1 MDECSQRFGRDT
13 SALSP
18 QRILYAC
25 RTLGVPDHD
34 RCNGLAAPERR
45 VLCLVWPR
53 NRDYI
58 WDAPNAA
65 RFEALEVGSGGESAL
80 GWAAA
85 AWRFWGAALRFRP
98 EVALVYGY
106 QDPVLLTLAFLLR
119 ARGTVVLSMNDSK
132 FDDYGRRVLREALKA
147 LFLVP
152 YQGIL
157 AASPRAADYV
167 RFLGK
172 GRVELYACAIDT
184 GRVAGGAARAF
195 RETAF
200 EARYFLVVARFVPKK
215 NHLALL
221 DLYEAYLARA
231 ARPRRLKLVGY
242 GALEGEIAARIAG
255 SELLARFVSVE
266 GYRPAREMPG
276 VMGRALALL
285 LPSVEEQF
293 GIVVTEA
300 LASGIPVVLSPA
312 CGAAVL
318 VEDFV
323 NGFVLEPGNTEGW
336 VAALER
342 MGSETEWRRMSG
354 RCLAAARGA
363 DTAVFVGAMERLE
376 RAVRSRRK
384 A

>member
-1 MDECSQRFGRDT
+1 
-13 SALSP
+13 LSP

-34 RCNGLAAPERR
+34 RCNGLAAAGRR

-53 NRDYI
+53 NTDYI
-58 WDAPNAA
+58 WDAPDAA
-65 RFEALEVGSGGESAL
+65 RFEAAQVGPAGAF

-85 AWRFWGAALRFRP
+85 AWRFWRAGLRFRP

-106 QDPVLLTLAFLLR
+106 QDPVLLVLAFLLR

-132 FDDYGRRVLREALKA
+132 FDDYGRRVVREALKA
-147 LFLVP
+147 MFLVP

-157 AASPRAADYV
+157 AATPRAADYV

-172 GRVELYACAIDT
+172 RRVELYGCAIDT
-184 GRVAGGAARAF
+184 GRVAAGARRAF
-195 RETAF
+195 GETTF
-200 EARYFLVVARFVPKK
+200 GERYFLIVARFVAKK

-221 DLYEAYLARA
+221 DLYEGYLARA

-242 GALEGEIAARIAG
+242 GELEGEIAARIAR

-266 GYRPAREMPG
+266 GYRPAREMPA
-276 VMGRALALL
+276 VMGGALALL

-300 LASGIPVVLSPA
+300 LACGIPVVLSPA
-312 CGAAVL
+312 CGATVL

-323 NGFVLEPGNTEGW
+323 NGFVIEPGNREGW
-336 VAALER
+336 IEALER
-342 MGSETEWRRMSG
+342 MASEPEWRRMSA
-354 RCLAAARGA
+354 RCPAAARGA
-363 DTAVFVGAMERLE
+363 DVGVFVGALGRLE
-376 RAVRSRRK
+376 SAVRRK